1 MKKIR
6 RSKQEDIQFKINHN
20 LNKIRNNNHKT
31 YNNNKIYKHQFN
43 KNKFINTI
51 KCYQIKLILFKDV
64 ILKNQN
70 DLLQ

>member
-1 MKKIR
+1 M
-6 RSKQEDIQFKINHN
+6 
-20 LNKIRNNNHKT
+20 NKIRNNNHKT
-31 YNNNKIYKHQFN
+31 YNNNKVYKHQFN

-70 DLLQ
+70 DLLQLEMKFHNNHGLNARIK

>member
-1 MKKIR
+1 M
-6 RSKQEDIQFKINHN
+6 N
-20 LNKIRNNNHKT
+20 
-31 YNNNKIYKHQFN
+31 QFN

-51 KCYQIKLILFKDV
+51 KCYLIKPILFKDA